1 MSVPRSEYPRPDFRR
16 EQWLCLNGQWDFS
29 IGENTFDK
37 QITVPYACEAP
48 LSGIGDKGFHK
59 LVWYRRTFTL
69 PEEMLGKKI
78 LLHFGAVDYVCDVWV
93 NGSHVC
99 SHTGGH
105 VGFEADIT
113 EALLEG

>member
-48 LSGIGDKGFHK
+48 LSGIGD
-59 LVWYRRTFTL
+59 
-69 PEEMLGKKI
+69 
-78 LLHFGAVDYVCDVWV
+78 
-93 NGSHVC
+93 
-99 SHTGGH
+99 
-105 VGFEADIT
+105 
-113 EALLEG
+113 